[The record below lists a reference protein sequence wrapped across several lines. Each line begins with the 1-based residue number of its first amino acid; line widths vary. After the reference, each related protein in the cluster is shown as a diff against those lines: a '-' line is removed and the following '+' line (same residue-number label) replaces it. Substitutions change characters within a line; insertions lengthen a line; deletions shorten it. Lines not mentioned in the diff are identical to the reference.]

1 MTIPATIIL
10 AISALALC
18 LLAIQ
23 RFLRNRNT
31 TRLVVNLATITIAG
45 GVLVFSFD
53 LLSFGL
59 VGRGRDTDDVL
70 LEIALSVLMF
80 LAMLLGMGA
89 AYLYARLSA
98 PQAERPPFDLGLFL
112 APIFTS
118 PLVFIPLVASYG
130 DIWTDIV
137 ANPDTTVGAKLMIF
151 LVAFEN
157 GFFWKVIFDR
167 RAESHQGTAPEREA
181 AEP

>member
-10 AISALALC
+10 AIAVLALC
-18 LLAIQ
+18 LLSIQ
-23 RFLRNRNT
+23 RFLKNRNT
-31 TRLVVNLATITIAG
+31 TLLAVNLAIIIVAG

-59 VGRGRDTDDVL
+59 VGRGRDSDDVL
-70 LEIALSVLMF
+70 LEIALIVLMF

-89 AYLYARLSA
+89 AYLYARLS
-98 PQAERPPFDLGLFL
+98 
-112 APIFTS
+112 S
-118 PLVFIPLVASYG
+118 PLVASYG

-137 ANPDTTVGAKLMIF
+137 ANPDKTVGAKLMIF

-167 RAESHQGTAPEREA
+167 RAKSHQGTAPEPGA
-181 AEP
+181 ADP